1 MGKVKQWAEDMAEEY
16 LDELIKNVK
25 NKVLTVAQAV
35 DEAKENDY
43 LFLEIPDYGGHV
55 GFYLPGKV
63 YYNEQRTLE
72 FFEKQES

>member
-35 DEAKENDY
+35 DEAREKDVNWDLIGINSEDD
-43 LFLEIPDYGGHV
+43 LIECLEI
-55 GFYLPGKV
+55 
-63 YYNEQRTLE
+63 ETT
-72 FFEKQES
+72 